1 MNLNFLIAE
10 FQKVKRT
17 EKKFALT
24 NSMRT
29 IAFTKN
35 DNK

>member
-17 EKKFALT
+17 EKEIALT
-24 NSMRT
+24 NSVRT

-35 DNK
+35 GL